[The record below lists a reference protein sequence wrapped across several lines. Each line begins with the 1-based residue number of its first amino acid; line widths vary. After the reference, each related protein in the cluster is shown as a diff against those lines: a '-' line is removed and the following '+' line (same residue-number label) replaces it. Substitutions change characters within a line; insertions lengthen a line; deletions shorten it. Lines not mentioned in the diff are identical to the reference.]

1 MPWTNEFDLYRLH
14 RYKEKLIQLDYQI
27 STLTTIAKSALNNE
41 TNISSVSILEEG
53 LRLLNEIDII
63 SEDLYF
69 QYLKITN

>member
-1 MPWTNEFDLYRLH
+1 MPLPNEFDLYKLH
-14 RYKEKLIQLDYQI
+14 HYKEKLIQLDHQI
-27 STLTTIAKSALNNE
+27 STLTAIAKSALNKE
-41 TNISSVSILEEG
+41 TNISSITILEEG